1 MDPFLFP
8 PIAAVLEA
16 AYRFVEGL
24 AALLQPIAGDSS
36 AALAILLITALVR
49 TLLIPIGVSQ
59 VKAEGTRRRLYPHIL
74 ALQRRHRK
82 DPVTLQQKMAEL
94 YRAENT
100 SQFAGILPALAQA
113 PVLSVVYTLFVRNT
127 IDGHANALLAQQLFT
142 APLGGSFV
150 HLLAGASGGIP
161 VYLILFCVLA
171 AVAWISRRIALR
183 LQLVD
188 TEAPASAARITRALS
203 WLPFLTIVFAAVV
216 PLAAA
221 LYLAASATWTLGERM
236 LLRRWYWRGPE
247 HVAQVVPDPSR

>member
-24 AALLQPIAGDSS
+24 AALLQPIAGTSS
-36 AALAILLITALVR
+36 AALAILLVTALVR

-59 VKAEGTRRRLYPHIL
+59 VRAEGTRRRLHPHIL

-150 HLLAGASGGIP
+150 HLLAEASGGIP

-203 WLPFLTIVFAAVV
+203 WLPFVTIVFAAVV

>member
-8 PIAAVLEA
+8 PLAAVLEA

-24 AALLQPIAGDSS
+24 AALLHPIAGASS
-36 AALAILLITALVR
+36 AALAILVITALVR
-49 TLLIPIGVSQ
+49 TLLIPVGVSQ
-59 VKAEGTRRRLYPHIL
+59 VQAEGTRRRLYPQIL
-74 ALQRRHRK
+74 GLQRRHRK
-82 DPVTLQQKMAEL
+82 DPVALQQKMAEL

-127 IDGHANALLAQQLFT
+127 IDGHANALLAQRLFT

-150 HLLAGASGGIP
+150 HLLAGGSVGIL
-161 VYLILFCVLA
+161 VYLALFCELA

-183 LQLVD
+183 IQLVD
-188 TEAPASAARITRALS
+188 TEAPASAARLARALS
-203 WLPFLTIVFAAVV
+203 WLPFVTIVFAAVV

-221 LYLAASATWTLGERM
+221 LYLAVSATWTLGERM

-247 HVAQVVPDPSR
+247 RAAPVAPIPTR

>member
-8 PIAAVLEA
+8 PIAAVLES

-24 AALLQPIAGDSS
+24 AALLQPIAGASS
-36 AALAILLITALVR
+36 AALAILVITALVR
-49 TLLIPIGVSQ
+49 ILLLPVGVSQ
-59 VKAEGTRRRLYPHIL
+59 VKAEGTRRRLYPQIL

-82 DPVTLQQKMAEL
+82 DPVTLQQRMAEL

-113 PVLSVVYTLFVRNT
+113 PVLSVVYTLFVRNS
-127 IDGHANALLAQQLFT
+127 IDGHANALLAQQLFA

-150 HLLAGASGGIP
+150 HLFAGGSVGIL
-161 VYLILFCVLA
+161 VYLALFCVLA
-171 AVAWISRRIALR
+171 GVAWTSRRIALR

-188 TEAPASAARITRALS
+188 TEAPASAARITQALS
-203 WLPFLTIVFAAVV
+203 WLPFLTIVFTAVV

-221 LYLAASATWTLGERM
+221 MYLAASATWTLGERM
-236 LLRRWYWRGPE
+236 LVRRWYWRGPE
-247 HVAQVVPDPSR
+247 HAAHVAPNPSR

>member
-1 MDPFLFP
+1 VDPFSFP
-8 PIAAVLEA
+8 PLTAVLEA

-24 AALLQPIAGDSS
+24 AALLQPIAGASS
-36 AALAILLITALVR
+36 AALAILVITAIVRVLLV
-49 TLLIPIGVSQ
+49 PVGASQ
-59 VKAEGTRRRLYPHIL
+59 VQAEGTRRRLYPQIL
-74 ALQRRHRK
+74 ALQRRHK
-82 DPVTLQQKMAEL
+82 ADPVTLQRKTAEL

-113 PVLSVVYTLFVRNT
+113 PVLSVVYTLFVRNS
-127 IDGHANALLAQQLFT
+127 IGGHANSLLAQQLFA

-150 HLLAGASGGIP
+150 HLLAGGGVGIL
-161 VYLILFCVLA
+161 VFLVLFCVLA
-171 AVAWISRRIALR
+171 GVAWTSRHIALR

-188 TEAPASAARITRALS
+188 TEAPASAVTVARALS
-203 WLPFLTIVFAAVV
+203 WLPFVTIVFAAVV

>member
-8 PIAAVLEA
+8 PLTAVLEA

-24 AALLQPIAGDSS
+24 AALLQPIAGASS
-36 AALAILLITALVR
+36 AALAILVITAIVRVLLV
-49 TLLIPIGVSQ
+49 PVGASQ
-59 VKAEGTRRRLYPHIL
+59 VQAEGTRRRLYPQIL
-74 ALQRRHRK
+74 ALQRRHK
-82 DPVTLQQKMAEL
+82 ADPVTLQRKTAEL

-113 PVLSVVYTLFVRNT
+113 PVLSVVYTLFVRNS
-127 IDGHANALLAQQLFT
+127 IGGHANSLLAQQLFA

-150 HLLAGASGGIP
+150 HLLAGGGVGIL
-161 VYLILFCVLA
+161 VFLVLFCVLA
-171 AVAWISRRIALR
+171 GVAWTSRHIALR

-188 TEAPASAARITRALS
+188 TEAPASAVTVARALS
-203 WLPFLTIVFAAVV
+203 WLPFVTIVFAAVV

>member
-8 PIAAVLEA
+8 PLTAILEA

-24 AALLQPIAGDSS
+24 AALVQPIAGTSS

-49 TLLIPIGVSQ
+49 TLLIPVGVSQ
-59 VKAEGTRRRLYPHIL
+59 VRAEGIRRRLHPQIL
-74 ALQRRHRK
+74 ALQRRHRQ
-82 DPVTLQQKMAEL
+82 DPITLQQKMAEL

-113 PVLSVVYTLFVRNT
+113 PVLAVVYTLFVRNT
-127 IDGHANALLAQQLFT
+127 IDGHANALLAEQLFT

-150 HLLAGASGGIP
+150 HLLAGASVGIP

-188 TEAPASAARITRALS
+188 TEAPLVAAKITGALS
-203 WLPFLTIVFAAVV
+203 WLPFLSIAFAAVV
-216 PLAAA
+216 PLAAT
-221 LYLAASATWTLGERM
+221 LYLAASAIWTLGERM
-236 LLRRWYWRGPE
+236 LLRRRYWRGPD
-247 HVAQVVPDPSR
+247 HSVQVVPNPSR

>member
-1 MDPFLFP
+1 MDPFSFP
-8 PIAAVLEA
+8 PLAAVLEA

-24 AALLQPIAGDSS
+24 AALLQPIAGVSS
-36 AALAILLITALVR
+36 AALAILVITALVR
-49 TLLIPIGVSQ
+49 TLLLPVGVSQ
-59 VKAEGTRRRLYPHIL
+59 VRAEGTRRRLYPQIL
-74 ALQRRHRK
+74 ALQRRHK
-82 DPVTLQQKMAEL
+82 ADPVTLQRKTAEL

-113 PVLSVVYTLFVRNT
+113 PVLSVVYTLFVRNS
-127 IDGHANALLAQQLFT
+127 IGGHANSLLAQQLFA

-150 HLLAGASGGIP
+150 HLLAGGGVGIL
-161 VYLILFCVLA
+161 VFLVLFCVLA
-171 AVAWISRRIALR
+171 GVAWTSRHIALR

-188 TEAPASAARITRALS
+188 TEAPASAVTVARALS
-203 WLPFLTIVFAAVV
+203 WLPFVTIVFAAVV

-247 HVAQVVPDPSR
+247 PAATVAPNPTR

>member
-1 MDPFLFP
+1 MDPFSFP
-8 PIAAVLEA
+8 PLTAVLEA

-24 AALLQPIAGDSS
+24 AALLQPIAGASS
-36 AALAILLITALVR
+36 AALAILVITAIVRVLLV
-49 TLLIPIGVSQ
+49 PVGASQ
-59 VKAEGTRRRLYPHIL
+59 VQAEGTRRRLYPQIL
-74 ALQRRHRK
+74 ALQRRHK
-82 DPVTLQQKMAEL
+82 ADPVTLQRKTAEL

-113 PVLSVVYTLFVRNT
+113 PVLSVVYTLFVRNS
-127 IDGHANALLAQQLFT
+127 IGGHANSLLAQQLFA

-150 HLLAGASGGIP
+150 HLLAGGGVGIL
-161 VYLILFCVLA
+161 VFLVLFCVLA
-171 AVAWISRRIALR
+171 GVAWTSRHIALR

-188 TEAPASAARITRALS
+188 TEAPASAVTVARALS
-203 WLPFLTIVFAAVV
+203 WLPFVTIVFAAVV

>member
-8 PIAAVLEA
+8 PLTAVLEA

-24 AALLQPIAGDSS
+24 AALLQPIAGASS
-36 AALAILLITALVR
+36 AALAILVITAIVRVLLV
-49 TLLIPIGVSQ
+49 PVGASQ
-59 VKAEGTRRRLYPHIL
+59 VQAEGTRRRLYPQIL
-74 ALQRRHRK
+74 ALQRRHK
-82 DPVTLQQKMAEL
+82 ADPVTLQRKTAEL

-142 APLGGSFV
+142 VPLGGSFLY
-150 HLLAGASGGIP
+150 LLAGGGVGIL
-161 VYLILFCVLA
+161 VYLALFCELA
-171 AVAWISRRIALR
+171 AVAWISRRITLR
-183 LQLVD
+183 IQLVD
-188 TEAPASAARITRALS
+188 TQAPASAATLTRALS
-203 WLPFLTIVFAAVV
+203 WLPFVTIVFAAVV

-236 LLRRWYWRGPE
+236 LLRRWYWRGAEPAAT
-247 HVAQVVPDPSR
+247 VTPSPTR